1 MRDPLPGMKQ
11 GQMSTDLRFGHSSS
25 EADDEEQDLF
35 DAEDVLEEYE
45 STSDNYNIDENMI
58 IDATGIEI
66 P

>member
-1 MRDPLPGMKQ
+1 
-11 GQMSTDLRFGHSSS
+11 MSTDLRFGYSSS

-66 P
+66 L